1 MEALPRIV
9 VWVISVSDPRQL
21 GHEVRFLDQA
31 AIRHSDFET
40 LKTLSLLKSTIGRRR
55 SLLKTA

>member
-1 MEALPRIV
+1 MGNRHLIRGSSAMKSGPLTK
-9 VWVISVSDPRQL
+9 
-21 GHEVRFLDQA
+21 A

-40 LKTLSLLKSTIGRRR
+40 LKTLSLPKSTIGRRR

>member
-1 MEALPRIV
+1 MEALPQIV

-21 GHEVRFLDQA
+21 GHEVRSLDQA
-31 AIRHSDFET
+31 AIRHSNFKT
-40 LKTLSLLKSTIGRRR
+40 LKTLSLPKSTIGRRR